1 MLKKLKTK
9 ICEIVCKIFKITPC
23 VCDHECNCKKKINNE
38 KRIIRKHS
46 R

>member
-1 MLKKLKTK
+1 VKSYVRFLKLHLAYV
-9 ICEIVCKIFKITPC
+9 IMNVIV
-23 VCDHECNCKKKINNE
+23 KKKINNE